1 MELVCDVFLAASLH
15 CYQSAISLELLWDAT
30 DFLEKK
36 AVLTPTG

>member
-1 MELVCDVFLAASLH
+1 MELACDVFLAASLH
-15 CYQSAISLELLWDAT
+15 CHQSAISLESLWDAT